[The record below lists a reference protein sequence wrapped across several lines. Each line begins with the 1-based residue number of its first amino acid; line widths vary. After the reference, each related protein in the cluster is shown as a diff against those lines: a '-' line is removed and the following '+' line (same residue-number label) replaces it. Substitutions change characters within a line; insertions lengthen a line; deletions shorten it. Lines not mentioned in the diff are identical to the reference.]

1 MDAHLILE
9 ACEIIGALTPLAGDC
24 GALCGAACCQP
35 DEDGQGGMFL
45 FPGERALLAGKA
57 GAASPLPP
65 GRETCSPALPP
76 VPGKSGLW
84 PAESSR

>member
-24 GALCGAACCQP
+24 GVLCGAACCQP
-35 DEDGQGGMFL
+35 DEDGQGGMSS
-45 FPGERALLAGKA
+45 FPEKGPSWPGKA
-57 GAASPLPP
+57 GAASLPPP